1 MKTNTLQNTIT
12 LLFVFITTSIF
23 AQFDVQGVVKD
34 KNNQPLELANVLLKG
49 TKYNALT
56 DASGKFTIDTR
67 EKLPF
72 TLIVQYVGH
81 QTAELRFTNLPT
93 TSIEI
98 ILKSENQLNDVV
110 ITSRRRIEKTQNVPI
125 AVSVVGG
132 RQAEQAGAFNVN
144 RLKELVPSVQLYSSN
159 PRNTTINIRGLGST
173 FGLTNDGIDP
183 GVGFYVDGFIM
194 HDQQQPH
201 LILST

>member
-12 LLFVFITTSIF
+12 LLFIFLTTSIF
-23 AQFDVQGVVKD
+23 AQADVQGVVKD

-56 DASGKFTIDTR
+56 DANGKFTIDTR

-93 TSIEI
+93 SSIEI

-110 ITSRRRIEKTQNVPI
+110 ITSRRRIEK
-125 AVSVVGG
+125 
-132 RQAEQAGAFNVN
+132 R
-144 RLKELVPSVQLYSSN
+144 KMYQLQ
-159 PRNTTINIRGLGST
+159 
-173 FGLTNDGIDP
+173 F
-183 GVGFYVDGFIM
+183 
-194 HDQQQPH
+194 Q
-201 LILST
+201 